1 MNKKFKILT
10 PIAAVYVVAAIITS
24 VVFASPQNNLDKSRL
39 EKLNDPINSFGDP
52 KNIELKDDT
61 EKVEKFLNTES
72 SISDINGFISKSAIN
87 TSNMTS
93 TNSAINQQSKNNYW
107 FLNTKFWED
116 LNFDF
121 IGFDEESKQKDDKK
135 KAEKSKLDAKS
146 ESKSDSWYNNTKF
159 WENLGFDFITSDHN
173 TYKTDTKV
181 IEIYKIKEIIEEKE
195 KKINSVNEA
204 SSEKNEIKEKS
215 VDDLEKM
222 LAELE
227 KRLFGSFRDAVI
239 VKENID
245 KEISNLEKN
254 KEDNESKLNEY
265 INKRKEAG
273 ERLTKENDE
282 YFEYKKLIEV
292 LQEKLKKIKQK

>member
-10 PIAAVYVVAAIITS
+10 PIAAVSVVAAIITS
-24 VVFASPQNNLDKSRL
+24 AVFASPQIINKSRL
-39 EKLNDPINSFGDP
+39 ENITDPINPFGDP
-52 KNIELKDDT
+52 KNIELKTDT
-61 EKVEKFLNTES
+61 EKVEKILKSES
-72 SISDINGFISKSAIN
+72 SSAIN
-87 TSNMTS
+87 TSNRTS
-93 TNSAINQQSKNNYW
+93 ANSAINLPSKNNEW

-121 IGFDEESKQKDDKK
+121 ISVDEESKQKDHKK

-146 ESKSDSWYNNTKF
+146 ESKRDYWYNNTEF
-159 WENLGFDFITSDHN
+159 WEKLDFDFIASDHN
-173 TYKTDTKV
+173 DYKTDTKV
-181 IEIYKIKEIIEEKE
+181 EIEKIKEIIEEKE
-195 KKINSVNEA
+195 KAINSVTEV
-204 SSEKNEIKEKS
+204 SSEENKIKEKS

-254 KEDNESKLNEY
+254 TKDNESKLNEY
-265 INKRKEAG
+265 ISKREEAG
-273 ERLTKENDE
+273 EKLTKENNE
-282 YFEYKKLIEV
+282 YFAYKKVIEE